1 MKQLITSFII
11 IFTLASCNKAKVDKK
26 PSKNDNQMISNIKKD
41 INKTVIDAYKAW
53 SFDNA
58 DELDFEEI
66 RSYFTSTATI
76 QTAANGELSIVSL
89 EDAILSFQKSISEGN
104 LTLMEEF
111 EIAGET
117 EYFGGIAHR
126 ISYHAYY
133 FNTKDSIGARAV
145 NTLQLVKIKG
155 KWLINTVLREFESE
169 VLKFPEEYNNIQNEM
184 LKN

>member
-1 MKQLITSFII
+1 M
-11 IFTLASCNKAKVDKK
+11 DKEV
-26 PSKNDNQMISNIKKD
+26 ISETEAD
-41 INKTVIDAYKAW
+41 INKTVTGAYRAW
-53 SFDNA
+53 SFDSA

-66 RSYFTSTATI
+66 RSYFTSTASI

-89 EDAILSFQKSISEGN
+89 EDAILSFQKSINDGN

-111 EIAGET
+111 EIAGKT
-117 EYFGGIAHR
+117 EYFGAIAHR

-155 KWLINTVLREFESE
+155 KWLINSVLREFESE
-169 VLKFPEEYNNIQNEM
+169 VLKFPEEYNDIQNK
-184 LKN
+184 LYKN

>member
-1 MKQLITSFII
+1 MKLLTTSFIM
-11 IFTLASCNKAKVDKK
+11 IFTLVSCNKTKVVKK
-26 PSKNDNQMISNIKKD
+26 SSTSNDQMISIIEDN
-41 INKTVIDAYKAW
+41 INKTVTDAYNAW
-53 SFDNA
+53 SFDSA

-89 EDAILSFQKSISEGN
+89 EDAILSFQKSINDGD

-111 EIAGET
+111 EITGET
-117 EYFGGIAHR
+117 EYFGAIAHR

-155 KWLINTVLREFESE
+155 KWLINTVLREFENE
-169 VLKFPEEYNNIQNEM
+169 VLKFPEEYNDIQNKM

>member
-1 MKQLITSFII
+1 MKQLIASFII
-11 IFTLASCNKAKVDKK
+11 IFTLMSCNKAKVDKK
-26 PSKNDNQMISNIKKD
+26 LSKSDSKMISNIEKN

-89 EDAILSFQKSISEGN
+89 EEAIQGFQKSISEGS

-111 EIAGET
+111 EIAGKT
-117 EYFGGIAHR
+117 EYFGAIAHR

-155 KWLINTVLREFESE
+155 KWLINSVLRDFENE
-169 VLKFPEEYNNIQNEM
+169 VLKFPKEYNDIQKKM
-184 LKN
+184 HKN

>member
-1 MKQLITSFII
+1 MKQLLTSCII
-11 IFTLASCNKAKVDKK
+11 VLILVSCNRAKE
-26 PSKNDNQMISNIKKD
+26 IKKIPMNKEVISETETE
-41 INKTVIDAYKAW
+41 INKTVTDAYRAW
-53 SFDNA
+53 SFDSA

-66 RSYFTSTATI
+66 RSYFTSTASI

-89 EDAILSFQKSISEGN
+89 EDAILSFQKSISDGN

-111 EIAGET
+111 EIAGKT

-169 VLKFPEEYNNIQNEM
+169 ALKFPEEYNDIQNKM
-184 LKN
+184 LKD